1 VQDNIFDFRRRVEA
15 VLIERAGRIGVYQ
28 AKRLNTLCI
37 LMALAARA
45 ALRLAAVERQPEVDH
60 ARWCGYAD
68 RVAKFSQQADQVF
81 ESLGL
86 GGGGE
91 DWLSQLLGQE
101 RQPALTGPGNAPN
114 GAGRDETPPAARL
127 RPRRR
132 RRLGAKGSSKKFDLG
147 APDWTEATIMLV
159 DVVGGKW
166 FGWRGRLAQPV
177 TAGTWRCG
185 FWVWT
190 RTFGLASWQATR
202 RRRCRIPRLPGL
214 PRAERRPGLILAHT
228 AQIRRRQAAIAFQK
242 P

>member
-1 VQDNIFDFRRRVEA
+1 VNSEGMSGCDHGVTVLDQIPTQGASGNGHSGPAAKSRGRGRPKLTPVAYCGSRDCRLPIHGLKHERQVQDAIFDFRRRVEA

-91 DWLSQLLGQE
+91 DWLSQLLGQD

-114 GAGRDETPPAARL
+114 SASRDETPL
-127 RPRRR
+127 S
-132 RRLGAKGSSKKFDLG
+132 GSLANDGSN
-147 APDWTEATIMLV
+147 
-159 DVVGGKW
+159 GG
-166 FGWRGRLAQPV
+166 
-177 TAGTWRCG
+177 
-185 FWVWT
+185 
-190 RTFGLASWQATR
+190 
-202 RRRCRIPRLPGL
+202 
-214 PRAERRPGLILAHT
+214 
-228 AQIRRRQAAIAFQK
+228 
-242 P
+242 